1 MLNVSPEVSAN
12 IECYRTGGNTATDYF
27 LNCSIGRS
35 AFPGNLERSE
45 IITRLLCYLR
55 SEINF
60 FSILDGNVS
69 FEELRLHVTQCV
81 IEKCLKREL
90 ASQGDEASYFS
101 QNIMDLAVIDRVMAS
116 LTCNDASEVMVGL

>member
-1 MLNVSPEVSAN
+1 MLKVSPEVSAN

-27 LNCSIGRS
+27 PNCSIGRR
-35 AFPGNLERSE
+35 AFPGNLERSK

-55 SEINF
+55 SETNF
-60 FSILDGNVS
+60 LSILGGNVS

-81 IEKCLKREL
+81 IEKCLKHEL
-90 ASQGDEASYFS
+90 VSQGDEASYFS
-101 QNIMDLAVIDRVMAS
+101 QNIMDFAVTSSVMAS